1 MSTELVSLLELT
13 LPIIFFAILYTCYIL
28 YKYGKK
34 DFKIIFLNA
43 VFSES
48 KVLLYILSLYYISLL
63 FDNIHADAVMEWGL
77 KIIVVLCWLVWVI
90 KNSVKE
96 E

>member
-1 MSTELVSLLELT
+1 MSNELISLLELV
-13 LPIIFFAILYTCYIL
+13 LPIVIFAILYTCYIL

-34 DFKIIFLNA
+34 DFIYNFLNV

-63 FDNIHADAVMEWGL
+63 FDNIHADTVMEWGL
-77 KIIVVLCWLVWVI
+77 KIIVGLCWLVWVI
-90 KNSVKE
+90 KNSIKE